1 MSISIARRY
10 NSEPSGSLPLVG
22 RAGEGVVARAAFFV
36 AFLAIAVST
45 AQAQAPNDRIHRLNG
60 VDSGKITATTPLGV
74 TIAKGSVESTVPAED
89 IESITFAG
97 EPPELATAR
106 NALQSGR
113 PKDAADALAKIQ
125 PGSVQREE
133 IQADVDFYSMLAK
146 AQLALAGQGAP
157 DAVATDVRAFMARRN
172 KSFHIPQAIELLG
185 DLLAASGEYPNAR
198 NEYAKLA
205 KAKTPYFE
213 LRSALLVGKAWQAE
227 GDHAKALPEFE
238 KVLAT
243 TEQSPAIEQMKLDAT
258 LGRAIS
264 QAATGK
270 GDQSAAAIGE
280 IIAKAKPE
288 NNKLLARA
296 YNALG
301 DCYLKSGDNRAAL
314 FSFLHVDLLYNQDAD
329 AHAKALHE
337 LIPLWKSVGRD
348 TRSQQ
353 AAQELQQKYPASR
366 WAKQ

>member
-1 MSISIARRY
+1 M
-10 NSEPSGSLPLVG
+10 
-22 RAGEGVVARAAFFV
+22 VARAALLI
-36 AFLAIAVST
+36 AFLATAST
-45 AQAQAPNDRIHRLNG
+45 ARAQTAIDRIHRSTG
-60 VDSGKITATTPLGV
+60 VDSGKITAITPLGV
-74 TIAKGSVESTVPAED
+74 TISKGSVESTVPAED

-97 EPPELATAR
+97 EPPELAAAR

-113 PKDAADALAKIQ
+113 PKDAAEALAKIQ
-125 PGSVQREE
+125 AANADREE
-133 IQADVDFYSMLAK
+133 VQTEIDFYTTLAK
-146 AQLALAGQGAP
+146 TQLALAGQGSL
-157 DAVATDVRAFMARRN
+157 DAATNDVRTFMVRRN

-185 DLLAASGEYPNAR
+185 DLLSAAGQYPNAR

-205 KAKTPYFE
+205 KAKTPFFE
-213 LRSALLVGKAWQAE
+213 LRSALLVGKTWQAE
-227 GDHAKALPEFE
+227 GDNAKALPEFE
-238 KVLAT
+238 KVIAS
-243 TEQSPAIEQMKLDAT
+243 TEQGLAFDAMKLDAT
-258 LGRAIS
+258 LCRAIS

-270 GDQSAAAIGE
+270 ADQAAAAIGE

-288 NNKLLARA
+288 DGKLLARA

-314 FSFLHVDLLYNQDAD
+314 FSFLHVDLLYNQEAD

-337 LIPLWKSVGRD
+337 LAPLWKTVGRD

-353 AAQELQQKYPASR
+353 AAQELQQKYPNSR